1 MREKRIHRRICKTAS
16 RLLVVSADLTR
27 HKFAKGN
34 TVAQCVHQLTGQG
47 QLGKITLRTF
57 NCPSR
62 IRQHLFQLRL
72 RTGLGDSGF
81 PLTPDFIIDTLDR
94 GL

>member
-1 MREKRIHRRICKTAS
+1 MREKRIHRRICKAAS

-27 HKFAKGN
+27 HKFAKSD

-47 QLGKITLRTF
+47 QLGKVTLRTF
-57 NCPSR
+57 NRPSR

-72 RTGLGDSGF
+72 RTSLSDSGF
-81 PLTPDFIIDTLDR
+81 PLAPDFIINALDR